1 MRSTSQP
8 TSASFATGSQD
19 RVEYKILISQE
30 VLNERFLATD
40 LMFICTE
47 HSPEVLDGYFEALD
61 PVFALIR
68 QCEDGKDVTDLLNG
82 PVCHGGFKRL
92 I

>member
-30 VLNERFLATD
+30 VLNEWFLATN

-47 HSPEVLDGYFEALD
+47 HLPEVLDGYFEALD
-61 PVFALIR
+61 PVFEFIR
-68 QCEDGKDVTDLLNG
+68 QCDDGKDVMDLLNG
-82 PVCHGGFKRL
+82 PACHGGFTRL

>member
-8 TSASFATGSQD
+8 ASASFATGSQD
-19 RVEYKILISQE
+19 RVEYKILNSQK
-30 VLNERFLATD
+30 VLDKWFLATN

-47 HSPEVLDGYFEALD
+47 HLPEVLDGYFEALY

-68 QCEDGKDVTDLLNG
+68 QCEDGKDVMDLLNG
-82 PVCHGGFKRL
+82 PVCHGGFRRL

>member
-8 TSASFATGSQD
+8 ASASFATGSQD

-30 VLNERFLATD
+30 VLNEWFLATN

-47 HSPEVLDGYFEALD
+47 HLPEVPVGYFEALD

-68 QCEDGKDVTDLLNG
+68 QCEDGKDVMDLLNG
-82 PVCHGGFKRL
+82 PVCHGGFRRL

>member
-1 MRSTSQP
+1 
-8 TSASFATGSQD
+8 
-19 RVEYKILISQE
+19 
-30 VLNERFLATD
+30 
-40 LMFICTE
+40 MFICTE
-47 HSPEVLDGYFEALD
+47 HSPEVLDRYFEALD

>member
-30 VLNERFLATD
+30 VLNEWFLATK

-47 HSPEVLDGYFEALD
+47 HLPEVPVGYFEALD

-68 QCEDGKDVTDLLNG
+68 QCEDGKDVMDLLNG
-82 PVCHGGFKRL
+82 PVCHGGFRRL

>member
-40 LMFICTE
+40 LMFICSE
-47 HSPEVLDGYFEALD
+47 HLPEVLERYFEALD
-61 PVFALIR
+61 PVFALMR
-68 QCEDGKDVTDLLNG
+68 QCEDGKEVLDLLNCT
-82 PVCHGGFKRL
+82 VCQSDFKRL

>member
-8 TSASFATGSQD
+8 ASASFATGSQD

-30 VLNERFLATD
+30 VLNEWFLATN

-47 HSPEVLDGYFEALD
+47 RLPEVLDGYFEALD

-68 QCEDGKDVTDLLNG
+68 QCEDGKDVMDLLNG
-82 PVCHGGFKRL
+82 PVCHGGFRRL

>member
-8 TSASFATGSQD
+8 ASASFAAGSQD
-19 RVEYKILISQE
+19 RVEYKILISHE
-30 VLNERFLATD
+30 VLNESYLATN

-47 HSPEVLDGYFEALD
+47 HSQEVLDGYFEALE

-68 QCEDGKDVTDLLNG
+68 HCEDGKDVMDLLNG
-82 PVCHGGFKRL
+82 PVCHGGFRRL

>member
-8 TSASFATGSQD
+8 ASASFATGSQD

-30 VLNERFLATD
+30 VLNERFLATN

-47 HSPEVLDGYFEALD
+47 HLPEVLDRYFEALD
-61 PVFALIR
+61 PVFALMR
-68 QCEDGKDVTDLLNG
+68 QCEDGKDVMDLLNS
-82 PVCHGGFKRL
+82 PVCHGDFRRL

>member
-8 TSASFATGSQD
+8 ASASFATGSQD

-30 VLNERFLATD
+30 VLNEWFLATN

-47 HSPEVLDGYFEALD
+47 HSPKVLDGYFEALD

-68 QCEDGKDVTDLLNG
+68 QCEDGLDVKTLLRG

-92 I
+92 N

>member
-8 TSASFATGSQD
+8 ASASFATGSQD

-30 VLNERFLATD
+30 VLNEWFLATN
-40 LMFICTE
+40 LMFIFTE
-47 HSPEVLDGYFEALD
+47 HLPEVLVGYFEALD

-68 QCEDGKDVTDLLNG
+68 QCEDGLDVNTLLKG
-82 PVCHGGFKRL
+82 PVCHNGFKRL
-92 I
+92 N

>member
-30 VLNERFLATD
+30 VLNEWFLATN

-47 HSPEVLDGYFEALD
+47 HSPKVLDGYFEALN

-68 QCEDGKDVTDLLNG
+68 QCEDGKDVMDLLKG